1 MSTPLPLVTASASR
15 PGENVYLALAR
26 WAGRADRR
34 LLAAW
39 AIMGWLDAA
48 GLAAFLPRLWLL
60 GMPFVCISALGVW
73 GLATQRLRALEAAG
87 APAAARK
94 QALLAVRAAAV
105 TIGTVA
111 AIAAFYAALL
121 LGMGQRWGVPGG

>member
-1 MSTPLPLVTASASR
+1 MSTPLPVVTASASH
-15 PGENVYLALAR
+15 PDENVYRALAR

-39 AIMGWLDAA
+39 AIVGWLDAA
-48 GLAAFLPRLWLL
+48 GLAVLLPRLWLL
-60 GMPFVCISALGVW
+60 AMPFVCVSALGAW
-73 GLATQRLRALEAAG
+73 GLATQRLHALEAAG
-87 APAAARK
+87 EPAAGRK

-105 TIGTVA
+105 TIGTIA

-121 LGMGQRWGVPGG
+121 LAMGPRAGGPDG

>member
-1 MSTPLPLVTASASR
+1 MSAPSR
-15 PGENVYLALAR
+15 VVPAPATHPADNVYRALGA

-39 AIMGWLDAA
+39 AVMGWLDAA

-60 GMPFVCISALGVW
+60 ALPLVCFSALGTW
-73 GLATQRLRALEAAG
+73 GFATQRLRGLAAAG
-87 APAAARK
+87 AASAAQRR
-94 QALLAVRAAAV
+94 ALLAVRAAAV

-111 AIAAFYAALL
+111 AIAAFYAAFLL
-121 LGMGQRWGVPGG
+121 MMGTRAGGPDG

>member
-1 MSTPLPLVTASASR
+1 MSTPLPLVTAAASR

-39 AIMGWLDAA
+39 TIMGWLDAA

>member
-1 MSTPLPLVTASASR
+1 MSAPSR
-15 PGENVYLALAR
+15 VAAAPATHPADNVYRALGA

-39 AIMGWLDAA
+39 ALMGWLDAA
-48 GLAAFLPRLWLL
+48 GLAVFLPRLWLL
-60 GMPFVCISALGVW
+60 AMPLVCISALGTW
-73 GLATQRLRALEAAG
+73 GVATQRLRAFEAAG
-87 APAAARK
+87 PAGAAKR

-111 AIAAFYAALL
+111 AIAAFYAAFLL
-121 LGMGQRWGVPGG
+121 MMGTRAGGPDG